1 MNIWKLFKN
10 LIYLQRLSVMI
21 DGKGY
26 QMEILTIVIL
36 SLNQSMKAMKNLG
49 RGCLKHLSQIIE
61 LKTSP
66 SYYYP
71 QRWCRNRV
79 TRRLRL
85 SLRLSIN
92 ASSSLECPCS
102 GTTS

>member
-26 QMEILTIVIL
+26 QTEIPTVVIL

-49 RGCLKHLSQIIE
+49 RGCLKHLSQIYVPKRFPRDIFYLPPALVQE
-61 LKTSP
+61 SRHASP
-66 SYYYP
+66 EIITAVINKRIQQS
-71 QRWCRNRV
+71 RV
-79 TRRLRL
+79 
-85 SLRLSIN
+85 SM
-92 ASSSLECPCS
+92 
-102 GTTS
+102 

>member
-1 MNIWKLFKN
+1 MTIWKLFKN
-10 LIYLQRLSVMI
+10 LVYLQRLSVMI

-49 RGCLKHLSQIIE
+49 RGRLKHLSQIIE

-66 SYYYP
+66 S
-71 QRWCRNRV
+71 
-79 TRRLRL
+79 
-85 SLRLSIN
+85 
-92 ASSSLECPCS
+92 
-102 GTTS
+102 